1 MTSVAPFIPSVPAV
15 VSPPV
20 RAVSPSQEE
29 GEKARAERPVPE
41 PSSDGLARTTAAAG
55 QSDETNRNNPILNR
69 GPFTFG
75 LALGLAFDQST
86 SAGASPK
93 LLSELSV
100 EGAAGQLDAERDA
113 GSSNDGPNELTEA
126 EEKLVRELQQRD
138 REVRAH
144 EQAHAAAGGQY
155 AGAPTYTYQRGP
167 DGKQYAIGGAV
178 SIDASPI
185 EGDPE
190 ATIRKL
196 ETVIR
201 AATAPGEPSSTDQRV
216 ASQARANLAQAR
228 IEAAQQPSEEE
239 GGGGASN
246 SLIVSPPEE
255 SEGGDGASDASRASS
270 TAFGQA
276 FASQVPAEIFSIA
289 V

>member
-15 VSPPV
+15 SSPPV
-20 RAVSPSQEE
+20 RAVTPSTDE
-29 GEKARAERPVPE
+29 GDRARAERTE
-41 PSSDGLARTTAAAG
+41 PRQSG
-55 QSDETNRNNPILNR
+55 QAPASQTSPSAQSAESNGNSPFVNR

-75 LALGLAFDQST
+75 LALGLAFDQAT
-86 SAGASPK
+86 SAEASPQ

-100 EGAAGQLDAERDA
+100 EGAASQLDADQDA
-113 GSSNDGPNELTEA
+113 GGANDGPNELTEA
-126 EEKLVRELQQRD
+126 EEKLVRQLQQRD
-138 REVRAH
+138 REARAH

-167 DGKQYAIGGAV
+167 GGKQYAIGGAV
-178 SIDASPI
+178 SIDTSPI
-185 EGDPE
+185 AGDPE

-201 AATAPGEPSSTDQRV
+201 AATAPSEPSSIDQRV
-216 ASQARANLAQAR
+216 ASQARADLAQAR

-239 GGGGASN
+239 EGGTSN
-246 SLIVSPPEE
+246 SLIVPPREQSQGE
-255 SEGGDGASDASRASS
+255 DSASGTPRAAS

-276 FASQVPAEIFSIA
+276 FASQVPAEVFSIA